1 MCQIDLPEE
10 ERRRLLE
17 EREEDLFATIL
28 VPTTAPT
35 KADKSYLDSSLMT
48 SVPRQPLTM
57 YLKIYW
63 ALISP
68 SNEPASSRNH
78 ACSALHPFA
87 KKRTTATE
95 TKKHRRIVKIRLLFL
110 L

>member
-28 VPTTAPT
+28 VLTTAPT
-35 KADKSYLDSSLMT
+35 KVDKSNLDSSLMT
-48 SVPRQPLTM
+48 SVPRRPLTL

-63 ALISP
+63 ALISLRT
-68 SNEPASSRNH
+68 NQHRQGIMHAVHCTRSR
-78 ACSALHPFA
+78 
-87 KKRTTATE
+87 
-95 TKKHRRIVKIRLLFL
+95 RRGQQQRRPRNIVEL
-110 L
+110 